1 MDRLSEERWRR
12 QRLLAA
18 AYVYEITY
26 DSPIMSDPE
35 FDQQCL
41 AVDLSLGVDP
51 ATDVWWR
58 ENFKPSTGMWIHRY
72 KDTEELDRLVK
83 KFRE

>member
-1 MDRLSEERWRR
+1 MDRLSEERLRR

-26 DSPIMSDPE
+26 DSPIMSDLE

-41 AVDLSLGVDP
+41 AVDLSLEVDP

-58 ENFKPSTGMWIHRY
+58 ENFEPSTGMWIHRY